1 MPRPKQST
9 VRVQRDSYEGKG
21 GSHPERWRVFVH
33 YRSPAGELTR
43 KSFLAP
49 AGASQAAAKAAGDR
63 MLGELQAVDRQA
75 FELARRPRVDTHADP
90 TQPLHPTTHQTTTV
104 AEFAVRYMAEFCEA
118 NRQAP
123 RTLERKRGA
132 LKLHILPAVGRVP
145 LAHVTGEH
153 VQAIKA
159 RLSGYEARSV
169 NSMLQ
174 VLRSML
180 RVAAEWRVI
189 PQAPR
194 VRMVAVPDD
203 EPDWFEVDEYES
215 LCKAASTMDPRTL
228 AVVLLGG
235 DAGLRRGEIMALK
248 WADLDFAA
256 NRIVVRASRSRQ
268 GEKPPKNG
276 RTRRV
281 PMTPNL
287 RHTLATLRRVRGD
300 GSYVLTSFERRTYGR
315 GRTPL
320 YPGLPGEGTLRYWFH
335 AACDAAD
342 LEPKGLHSLRHTF
355 CSHLAA
361 KGVPARDIMELAGHA
376 NLQTTQRY
384 MHVATGAPEAGI
396 QALDRAPLFGD
407 SSTSGART
415 PEAPSYL
422 Q

>member
-21 GSHPERWRVFVH
+21 GTHAPRWRVYVH
-33 YRSPAGELTR
+33 HRSPTGELTR

-49 AGASQAAAKAAGDR
+49 RGSSEATAKAAGDR
-63 MLGELQAVDRQA
+63 MLGEMQAADRQA
-75 FELARRPRVDTHADP
+75 SELVRRARVETRDEP

-104 AEFAVRYMAEFCEA
+104 AAFAVRYMAEFCEA

-123 RTLERKRGA
+123 ATLARKRAA
-132 LKLHILPAVGRVP
+132 LALHILPAIGSVP
-145 LAHVTGEH
+145 LARVTGEH
-153 VQAIKA
+153 VQQIKA
-159 RLSGYEARSV
+159 RLSGLQARSV

-180 RVAAEWRVI
+180 RVAVEWQII

-203 EPDWFEVDEYES
+203 EPDWFEVDEYER
-215 LCKAASTMDPRTL
+215 LCKAASTGDLRTL
-228 AVVLLGG
+228 AMVLLGG

-248 WADLDFAA
+248 WADVDFAG

-287 RHTLATLRRVRGD
+287 RHTLADLRRVRGD
-300 GSYVLTSFERRTYGR
+300 GAYVLVSMERRTYGR

-342 LEPKGLHSLRHTF
+342 LEPKGLHSLRHAF

-361 KGVPARDIMELAGHA
+361 RRVDARTIMELAGHA

-384 MHVATGAPEAGI
+384 LHVATDAPVAGI

-407 SSTSGART
+407 SSTNRAKT
-415 PEAPSYL
+415 PETPSYL